1 MILVAWD
8 DMAPGSRIENLVGET
23 DASEKCNVT
32 GELYFAARLLGP
44 SKQKI
49 WR

>member
-8 DMAPGSRIENLVGET
+8 DMAPVLESKTLWGET